1 MNESP
6 HRTGFIV
13 LITTVATIGGFL
25 FGFDS
30 GVING
35 TFEGLRIAFDTSNFG
50 NGFNVASMLLG
61 CAAGAFVA
69 GRAADAFGRRFIL
82 IISSLFFLVSAWGSG
97 IAHSS
102 PEFIV
107 YRLLG
112 GLAVGAASVLAPAY
126 ISEIA
131 PPRIRGRLSSIQQIA
146 IITGLFGAMFSNFL
160 IAKHAGS
167 ALNSFAWGYEAWRWM
182 FWVEIIPAATFF
194 FTLLCIPESPRYLV
208 AADKKEKALV
218 VLARLMSGEANAKYD
233 EIKKSLTEDH
243 KPSFRDLIGPNGC
256 IRPLVWLGIGIASFQ
271 QFVGINAVYYYSTV
285 IWQAV
290 GFTEQQALF
299 TGVITNGASI
309 LGCIIATCVIDSLGR
324 KKMFLIGSLGMFVA
338 LGVLTVVFTTAGV
351 GADGVLALRG
361 IGGPAALTGMI
372 LYVLFFN
379 FSWGPVMW
387 VMLGEMFPNQYRG
400 SALAVSGLSQW
411 GSNFIITISFPVM
424 LQSIGLGVSY
434 SLYTF
439 FALLSFFFI
448 LKFAHETKGTSI
460 DEIEG

>member
-1 MNESP
+1 MNESS

-13 LITTVATIGGFL
+13 LITAVAAIGGFL

-35 TFEGLRIAFDTSNFG
+35 TFEGLRIAFGSSNLQ
-50 NGFNVASMLLG
+50 NSFNVASMLLG
-61 CAAGAFVA
+61 CAAGAFIA

-82 IISSLFFLVSAWGSG
+82 IVSALFFLVSAWGSG

-102 PEFIV
+102 QEFIV

-131 PPRIRGRLSSIQQIA
+131 PPKIRGRLSSVQQIA
-146 IITGLFGAMFSNFL
+146 IITGLFGAMLSNFF

-167 ALNSFAWGYEAWRWM
+167 ALNIFAWGFNAWRWM

-194 FTLLCIPESPRYLV
+194 FTLLGIPESPRYLV
-208 AADKKEKALV
+208 TAGKKEKALA
-218 VLARLMSGEANAKYD
+218 VLTRLMGETSNVKYE
-233 EIKKSLTEDH
+233 EIKKSLAEDH
-243 KPSFRDLIGPNGC
+243 KPSFRDLVGPNGC

-271 QFVGINAVYYYSTV
+271 QFVGINAVYYYGTV

-290 GFTEQQALF
+290 GFTEEQALL

-309 LGCIIATCVIDSLGR
+309 LGCIIATSVIDSLGR
-324 KKMFLIGSLGMFVA
+324 KKMLLIGSLGMFAA
-338 LGVLTVVFTTAGV
+338 LGVLTVVFSTAV
-351 GADGVLALRG
+351 NGASGELKLTGA
-361 IGGPAALTGMI
+361 GGPVALTGMI
-372 LYVLFFN
+372 LYTMFFN

-400 SALAVSGLSQW
+400 SALAVSGLAQW
-411 GSNFIITISFPVM
+411 GSNFIVSISFPVL

-434 SLYTF
+434 GLYTT

-448 LKFAHETKGTSI
+448 GKFAHETKGTSI